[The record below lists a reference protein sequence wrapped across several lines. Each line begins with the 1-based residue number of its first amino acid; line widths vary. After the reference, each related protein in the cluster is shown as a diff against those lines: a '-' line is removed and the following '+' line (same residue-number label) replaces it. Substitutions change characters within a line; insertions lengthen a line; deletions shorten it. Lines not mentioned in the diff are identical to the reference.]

1 MDIKGHKI
9 KGLTCDS
16 RCVKPGFLF
25 AALTGNKADGVD
37 FIEDAVQK
45 GAVAILCRVYPKKR
59 LNVSCDII
67 WLFDKNPRQ
76 RFALL
81 AAEFYQRQP
90 AKIAAVTGTNG
101 KTSVVNFL
109 RQIWSFAGNNAA
121 SIGTLGIQTSNLQ
134 SSKTLNTT
142 SKLTTPGAVYLHQKL
157 SALDDSNFSHVAIEA
172 SSHGLDQHRLD
183 GVKISAAAL
192 TNFTNDHLDY
202 HKTETSYLQSKGRLF
217 SRILDKRGTAIINS
231 DTTHSKQFIRMAKK
245 SVSNIMTFGT
255 RGADICLLE
264 SRPLADSQQ
273 LTLSVFNKEVNL
285 VLPLVGKF
293 QAFNAICALG
303 LALSTGTPVEKAL
316 KAMQSLK
323 GVRGRLELVAHHP
336 SGASVY
342 VDFAHTPDALN
353 NLLTALRP
361 FVLGKLHLVFGCGG
375 ERDNKKRSEMG
386 RIANTLADS
395 IIVTDDNPRNENPS
409 SIRNQIISTCP
420 KALEIGD
427 RAIAIRKAVGQ
438 LVQGDILVVAGKG
451 HEEEQVIGDAVY
463 AFSDSK
469 VIKASVKDT
478 LDE

>member
-1 MDIKGHKI
+1 
-9 KGLTCDS
+9 
-16 RCVKPGFLF
+16 
-25 AALTGNKADGVD
+25 
-37 FIEDAVQK
+37 
-45 GAVAILCRVYPKKR
+45 
-59 LNVSCDII
+59 
-67 WLFDKNPRQ
+67 
-76 RFALL
+76 
-81 AAEFYQRQP
+81 
-90 AKIAAVTGTNG
+90 
-101 KTSVVNFL
+101 
-109 RQIWSFAGNNAA
+109 
-121 SIGTLGIQTSNLQ
+121 
-134 SSKTLNTT
+134 
-142 SKLTTPGAVYLHQKL
+142 
-157 SALDDSNFSHVAIEA
+157 DDSNFSHVAIEA

-420 KALEIGD
+420 KALEI
-427 RAIAIRKAVGQ
+427 
-438 LVQGDILVVAGKG
+438 
-451 HEEEQVIGDAVY
+451 
-463 AFSDSK
+463 
-469 VIKASVKDT
+469 
-478 LDE
+478 